1 MRDGTQVACLQEAEG
16 PALTRNPAARD
27 LGTGTGPLVQH
38 PDRLKARLKELP
50 AEPGCYLM
58 RDGDDRILYIGKAKV
73 LRQRVRSYFHNSP
86 GHSPRISLMV
96 RQVCDLEFI
105 VTDSEDEALAL
116 ESNLIKH
123 HQPHFNVLLKDD
135 KKYPYVCIT
144 WSESYP
150 RIFITRQ
157 RRFRKPHDR
166 FYGPY
171 VDVGQLRRTLAMV
184 KRVFPLRQRPQPLYR
199 NRTCLNFDIGR
210 CPGVCQEK
218 ISSEDYQQ
226 ILRKVAMVFQG
237 RNDELL
243 SLLTGQMERY
253 AERLDFEAA
262 ALVRD
267 QLQGL
272 ESLSA
277 DQKMSLG
284 DSSISRDVLALAAD
298 RRVAAVQLFQM
309 RAGKLVGRL
318 GFTADAV
325 QASSAVAQG
334 AQHLGE
340 EERLGDASPAALE
353 PKLPLPKETQPPGP
367 QAGGDQPDRSQP
379 EVAPAAPEAAL
390 ELAASGDP
398 LAEPL
403 AEQPAG
409 LQADAASLGL
419 ILQRVIEEH
428 YSQVDPVEIPP
439 ELLLQYPLP
448 QQQLIEDW
456 LSERRGRKVRL
467 AVPQRQ
473 QKVEWIELVER
484 NAGYELQRTQRTA
497 EQHQLATEDLAQLL
511 DLASPPRRIEGFDI
525 SHIQGSDAVASQV
538 VFIDGLPAKQH
549 YRKYRIQSSS
559 IRSGHSDDFMAMA
572 EIMRRRFRRWAQAKA
587 EGADL
592 AELRRQANSALHT
605 GGLNDW
611 PDVVMIDGGKGQL
624 SAVMEALRELNL
636 HEDLV
641 VCSLAKQREEVFL
654 PGAKQPLDSE
664 PGQLGIVLLR
674 RLRDEA
680 HRFAISFHRQQ
691 RGERM
696 KRSRLSDIPG
706 LGPKRVKELLAHF
719 RSIDAIQLASAE
731 AIAKAPGVGPALARQ
746 IWDYFHP
753 SDLDGD
759 GQAAD
764 GSDGSAGAGAS
775 TGADPSGGALAPAGP
790 GRGPDAAAALEPA
803 ESESSP

>member
-1 MRDGTQVACLQEAEG
+1 MLDGAAVPTLLGVAATTL
-16 PALTRNPAARD
+16 PRNSAAKD
-27 LGTGTGPLVQH
+27 LGTGSGPLVLN
-38 PDRLKARLKELP
+38 PVRLKARLKELP
-50 AEPGCYLM
+50 AEPGCYMM

-144 WSESYP
+144 WSENYP

-199 NRTCLNFDIGR
+199 DRTCLNFDIGR

-218 ISSEDYQQ
+218 ISSDDYQQ

-243 SLLTGQMERY
+243 TLLTGQMERY

-262 ALVRD
+262 ARVRD

-277 DQKMSLG
+277 EQKMSLG
-284 DSSISRDVLALAAD
+284 DSSVSRDVLALAAD

-325 QASSAVAQG
+325 KASSALAQG
-334 AQHLGE
+334 EPGLPM
-340 EERLGDASPAALE
+340 PAV
-353 PKLPLPKETQPPGP
+353 P
-367 QAGGDQPDRSQP
+367 
-379 EVAPAAPEAAL
+379 
-390 ELAASGDP
+390 
-398 LAEPL
+398 
-403 AEQPAG
+403 
-409 LQADAASLGL
+409 ADAISVAEAPGEPTHELPADSASLGL

-473 QKVEWIELVER
+473 QKADWIELVER

-592 AELRRQANSALHT
+592 AELARQASSTLHT

-746 IWDYFHP
+746 IWEYFHP

-759 GQAAD
+759 GQPAIANP
-764 GSDGSAGAGAS
+764 GEPVPAGIPL
-775 TGADPSGGALAPAGP
+775 GADSLATGSPEEG
-790 GRGPDAAAALEPA
+790 DA
-803 ESESSP
+803 